1 MGTRFPAKLG
11 DNERNPMEFGVQLY
25 TVRNVLEKDLFGG
38 LDTLRDIGI
47 QALEF
52 AGFHG
57 HAAAKVK
64 AHLDKNGQYAPSIH
78 TGINWDAAD
87 FGLSQVIADAK
98 VLGSKTLVLPWLD
111 SKALDGKWKDIVP
124 KLSAAGKFIQAA
136 GLEFAYHNH
145 DFEFRPDRT
154 GSLPYDTLLTV
165 PEDLM
170 GIELDLYWVAYAG
183 TNPAQQLT
191 NLGSRTRLAHIK
203 DGLLK
208 GPATF
213 TAVGS
218 GDLSWETLV
227 RACRDLGVEYG
238 FIELDSHAD
247 PMRAVRESWEYL
259 RQFRDSKPQ
268 M

>member
-1 MGTRFPAKLG
+1 
-11 DNERNPMEFGVQLY
+11 MEFGVQLY

-38 LDTLRDIGI
+38 LDTLNEIGI
-47 QALEF
+47 KALEF

-57 HAAAKVK
+57 HSATKVK
-64 AHLDKNGQYAPSIH
+64 EHLDKNGQYAPSLH

-87 FGLSQVIADAK
+87 FGLTQVIADAK
-98 VLGSKTLVLPWLD
+98 TIGSHTLVLPWLD
-111 SKALDGKWKDIVP
+111 SKALNGRWHEIVP
-124 KLSAAGKFIQAA
+124 KLSAAGKMINAA
-136 GLEFAYHNH
+136 GLKFAYHNH
-145 DFEFRPDRT
+145 DFEFKPDKT
-154 GSLPYDTLLTV
+154 GGLPYDTLLTV
-165 PEDLM
+165 PEELM
-170 GIELDLYWVAYAG
+170 AMELDLYWVAYAG
-183 TNPAQQLT
+183 LNPAQQLT
-191 NLGSRTRLAHIK
+191 NLGNRTRLAHIK

-208 GPATF
+208 GSATF

-218 GDLSWETLV
+218 GELNWETLV

-268 M
+268 L